1 MLKKSRICL
10 YCLRM
15 RLIVLF
21 GVIATME
28 HTLLEALIIVSWKK
42 FLTHAISRL
51 LEVGFTFGSSKFLQG
66 SSILFG
72 DSKDAVCQPAN
83 VCRRK
88 VFNVPLNA
96 SFVPMKLK
104 TLGTFLSLAIKHK
117 KSGNMLDFWSR
128 ELPWSSV

>member
-1 MLKKSRICL
+1 MWDEEKVNNELKTYMTK
-10 YCLRM
+10 
-15 RLIVLF
+15 
-21 GVIATME
+21 
-28 HTLLEALIIVSWKK
+28 
-42 FLTHAISRL
+42 
-51 LEVGFTFGSSKFLQG
+51 GF
-66 SSILFG
+66 
-72 DSKDAVCQPAN
+72 KDAVCQPAN